1 MQNSQIAE
9 RIKKTCKEQHVSVS
23 ALLQDCNLTKS
34 FIYDLEKRNTS
45 PSCDKIAKISEYLNC
60 SIEYILC
67 LSDNQNKNSSSP
79 ERDEL
84 LKDPRVLDLI
94 NALLSIPPDQR
105 DRFLDEL
112 DKQLKLNTIPKD
124 EQ

>member
-9 RIKKTCKEQHVSVS
+9 RIKKTCKEQHVSIS
-23 ALLQDCNLTKS
+23 TLLQDCNLTKS

-67 LSDNQNKNSSSP
+67 LSDNPNKNSSSP

-94 NALLSIPPDQR
+94 NALLKLSAEQR
-105 DRFLDEL
+105 DRFLEAL
-112 DKQLKLNTIPKD
+112 DIQLKLLTSPSD
-124 EQ
+124 Q

>member
-1 MQNSQIAE
+1 MFSAQLLTDRIKGRAKQQNIKLKDMLIALELNINTISQISD
-9 RIKKTCKEQHVSVS
+9 KKG
-23 ALLQDCNLTKS
+23 L
-34 FIYDLEKRNTS
+34 
-45 PSCDKIAKISEYLNC
+45 SCFPLGKIANYLDC
-60 SIEYILC
+60 SVDYL
-67 LSDNQNKNSSSP
+67 LGLTDNPNKNSSSP

-112 DKQLKLNTIPKD
+112 DAQLQLIPPPDK
-124 EQ
+124 